1 MAKKVITQKA
11 RISVVKKRWYILQ
24 APQLFGNIP
33 FGETPAAEPETL
45 TGRCVRTSL
54 SNIIKGS
61 KKQEVELCFKVTEV
75 KGSECHTE
83 LVSMEILP
91 QHIRRIVKRAKKRV
105 DDSFVV
111 TTKENIHVR
120 LKPLLLVR
128 ENVQHS
134 LLTALRK
141 RMIDYFF
148 TVAKE
153 MEFNDLVNKVIS
165 GEIQRDL
172 RMNLKKVYPVAAVEM
187 RMLVRE

>member
-1 MAKKVITQKA
+1 M
-11 RISVVKKRWYILQ
+11 
-24 APQLFGNIP
+24 
-33 FGETPAAEPETL
+33 
-45 TGRCVRTSL
+45 
-54 SNIIKGS
+54 
-61 KKQEVELCFKVTEV
+61 
-75 KGSECHTE
+75 
-83 LVSMEILP
+83 
-91 QHIRRIVKRAKKRV
+91 KRAKKRV

-111 TTKENIHVR
+111 VTKENIPVR

-141 RMIDYFF
+141 RTQEYFL

-165 GEIQRDL
+165 GEILRDL
-172 RMNLKKVYPVAAVEM
+172 RSELRKVYPVAAVEM